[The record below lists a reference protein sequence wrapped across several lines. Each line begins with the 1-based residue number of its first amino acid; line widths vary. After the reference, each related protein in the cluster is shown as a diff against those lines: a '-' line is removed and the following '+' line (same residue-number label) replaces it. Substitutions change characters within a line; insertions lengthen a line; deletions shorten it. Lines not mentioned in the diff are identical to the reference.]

1 MAPTQAFV
9 CYRSVAPGTNL
20 TLPIGPSR
28 ISFYRRAAWVA
39 PDKRAALVCPAIP
52 NRPQFR
58 QRDIQM
64 KIVINSR
71 SGVLLTAVVALLVV
85 SSNVGAHH
93 ALNAFYDL
101 ENPIRIDGTLTSVRW
116 VNPHISF
123 ELEQIAPDGQT
134 KVWTVASGAPALV
147 NRAGINA
154 DTFSVGDQV
163 VISGFPSKRRENEMV
178 GAIIHM
184 EDGRDLAMFKGLA
197 ARFGHELSASSTH
210 ISADAAQAGAR
221 DARSIF
227 RVWTFD
233 ENPGRVS
240 SEPEFLQSAIDARAD
255 YDPLTDDPALSCTPR
270 GMPFAMRNR
279 FPIEFI
285 AQPETI
291 VLRLEM
297 WDITRT
303 IHMGEDAAG
312 GSRQASPLGY
322 SVGRWDDGSL
332 VVTTRDINWP
342 YFDEIG
348 TLQSSA
354 IGVEERF
361 TLSED
366 EAALEYQITIT
377 DPNTLSHPAVRYG
390 RWLWIPGEEIQPYG
404 CTVISTD

>member
-1 MAPTQAFV
+1 M
-9 CYRSVAPGTNL
+9 
-20 TLPIGPSR
+20 
-28 ISFYRRAAWVA
+28 
-39 PDKRAALVCPAIP
+39 
-52 NRPQFR
+52 
-58 QRDIQM
+58 QM
-64 KIVINSR
+64 KIVINR
-71 SGVLLTAVVALLVV
+71 RNGLLLTALLALLVV
-85 SSNVGAHH
+85 SRIAVAHH

-101 ENPIRIDGTLTSVRW
+101 ENPIRIEGTLTSVRW

-123 ELEQIAPDGQT
+123 ELEQMAPDGQT

-147 NRAGINA
+147 NRAGINS
-154 DTFSVGDQV
+154 DTFAVGDQV

-270 GMPFAMRNR
+270 GMPFAMQNR
-279 FPIEFI
+279 FPIEFSERGDSI
-285 AQPETI
+285 E
-291 VLRLEM
+291 LRLEM

-303 IHMGEDAAG
+303 IHMNEDAAS

-322 SVGRWDDGSL
+322 SAGRWDDGSL
-332 VVTTRDINWP
+332 VVTTTAIDWP

-348 TLQSSA
+348 TPQSSV
-354 IGVEERF
+354 IETEERF
-361 TLSED
+361 TLSDGENS
-366 EAALEYQITIT
+366 LEYQITIT
-377 DPNTLSHPAVRYG
+377 DPNTLREPAVRYG
-390 RWLWIPGEEIQPYG
+390 RWVWIPGEKIQPYG
-404 CTVISTD
+404 CTVTSND